1 MPRGRSVFFNSSIAP
16 TTAFYNQ
23 RGLQPEGITTI
34 GNYVRIL
41 LPLDFGKK
49 EPALYKSPPLFS
61 MTVPPQTNQMRRGAM
76 PGNAKRIDLERAAPK
91 ALLDRRTRDFEEVI
105 TAMTPSSG
113 FRLRKVFYSVTSRL
127 DHRLH
132 VRLFDDRLDLFMGGA
147 RWSASWD

>member
-16 TTAFYNQ
+16 ATAFYNQ

-76 PGNAKRIDLERAAPK
+76 PG
-91 ALLDRRTRDFEEVI
+91 
-105 TAMTPSSG
+105 TPSGSTLNAPPPRRFSTAG
-113 FRLRKVFYSVTSRL
+113 PATLRKSSL
-127 DHRLH
+127 P
-132 VRLFDDRLDLFMGGA
+132 
-147 RWSASWD
+147 